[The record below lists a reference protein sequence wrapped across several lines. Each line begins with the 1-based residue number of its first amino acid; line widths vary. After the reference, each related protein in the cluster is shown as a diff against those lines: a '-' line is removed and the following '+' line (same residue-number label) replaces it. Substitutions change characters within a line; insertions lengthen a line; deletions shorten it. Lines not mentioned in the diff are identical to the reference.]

1 MKNLQIGKQL
11 TMTTKPQK
19 LIVDLAKGTQ
29 TYVDLTPDEINER
42 EIAGIEAATRREEE
56 EAAATALAALKA
68 SAKAKLIAGQKLT
81 EEEAAVI
88 VL

>member
-1 MKNLQIGKQL
+1 
-11 TMTTKPQK
+11 MTTKPQK

>member
-1 MKNLQIGKQL
+1 
-11 TMTTKPQK
+11 MTTKPQK

-42 EIAGIEAATRREEE
+42 EIAGIEAATRAEEE
-56 EAAATALAALKA
+56 AAAATALAALKA
-68 SAKAKLIAGQKLT
+68 SAKEKLIAGQKLT